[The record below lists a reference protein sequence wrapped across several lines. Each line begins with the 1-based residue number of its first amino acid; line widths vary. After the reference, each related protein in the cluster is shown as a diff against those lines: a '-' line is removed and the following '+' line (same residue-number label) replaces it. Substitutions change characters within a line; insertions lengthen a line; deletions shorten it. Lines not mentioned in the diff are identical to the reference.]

1 MEYTDDKMS
10 LGIGKLAN
18 RQHSHQHPHTQASP
32 QGESAIWGGPLS
44 QEGRPHSPGSS
55 TGPNGLQVLKYPSP
69 YEYKPITECAKRG
82 RYHEDYL

>member
-10 LGIGKLAN
+10 LGSGKLAN

-69 YEYKPITECAKRG
+69 YEYKPITQCAKRG